1 MVDGRERPTS
11 KLVRMAQPAWI
22 DWTRRGRSRRLTLRR
37 RSYSRART
45 LLYDRSRARR
55 WAQLMSL
62 LISSLTHIA
71 SPLQTQ
77 HARRAALAAR
87 VALEGTA
94 ATIAEASL
102 GAVPWQA
109 RLPGSVHRSFPL
121 RYTAHL
127 VTVVLVLIIVVT
139 SSAVAP
145 LVAHLPEGARAAS
158 ISAPGA
164 SSDLAVERIMPA
176 VVTPDDS
183 LLAMPPVQA
192 LDDQFASAFVE
203 SHVVVEGE
211 TLRDIAAQYHI
222 SVPALFWSNDLQAS
236 GVFAA
241 GQTLR
246 VPRISGIPYIVEEGD
261 TLEAIAQRFQVDQ
274 QAIVLFKANG
284 VHEGQALPVG
294 VEIFVPGG
302 TLPYPDELLSR
313 YGGAAGIATMRA
325 VTAGTVQE
333 SDTNLRAGPGR
344 DYPRLGYLDAGHRLK
359 LVARH
364 DGWVK
369 VETVSGNIG
378 WVRADL
384 IGLGDAA
391 LASLQE
397 TNDFPPP
404 PPRWAWPTH
413 GTITSPFGWRAVPY
427 RSFHDGLDIANK
439 AWTEIRAARS
449 GRVFEAGWCS
459 GFGYCVKIDHG
470 DGMTTIYGHL
480 IKKPPVK
487 VGASVTVGDVI
498 GYMGSTFDARGGGY
512 STGVHLHFTVKVNG
526 KAVNPRKFLP

>member
-1 MVDGRERPTS
+1 TV
-11 KLVRMAQPAWI
+11 L
-22 DWTRRGRSRRLTLRR
+22 
-37 RSYSRART
+37 
-45 LLYDRSRARR
+45 
-55 WAQLMSL
+55 
-62 LISSLTHIA
+62 SS
-71 SPLQTQ
+71 S
-77 HARRAALAAR
+77 
-87 VALEGTA
+87 
-94 ATIAEASL
+94 
-102 GAVPWQA
+102 
-109 RLPGSVHRSFPL
+109 
-121 RYTAHL
+121 
-127 VTVVLVLIIVVT
+127 
-139 SSAVAP
+139 VAP
-145 LVAHLPEGARAAS
+145 LVAHLPAGTHAAS
-158 ISAPGA
+158 EAV
-164 SSDLAVERIMPA
+164 SSTSTDLAVERIMPDVA
-176 VVTPDDS
+176 MPGNNS
-183 LLAMPPVQA
+183 LAMPPVRTV
-192 LDDQFASAFVE
+192 DDQFASAFVE

-246 VPRISGIPYIVEEGD
+246 IPRISGIPYIIEESD
-261 TLEAIAQRFQVDQ
+261 TLEAIAQRIQVDQ
-274 QAIVLFKANG
+274 HASVLFKANG

-344 DYPRLGYLDAGHRLK
+344 DYARLGYLDAGHRLK

-364 DGWVK
+364 DEWVK
-369 VETVSGNIG
+369 VETVSGDVG

-413 GTITSPFGWRAVPY
+413 GTITSPFGWRAAPY

-449 GRVFEAGWCS
+449 GRVYEAGWCS
-459 GFGYCVKIDHG
+459 GFGY
-470 DGMTTIYGHL
+470 
-480 IKKPPVK
+480 
-487 VGASVTVGDVI
+487 
-498 GYMGSTFDARGGGY
+498 
-512 STGVHLHFTVKVNG
+512 
-526 KAVNPRKFLP
+526 